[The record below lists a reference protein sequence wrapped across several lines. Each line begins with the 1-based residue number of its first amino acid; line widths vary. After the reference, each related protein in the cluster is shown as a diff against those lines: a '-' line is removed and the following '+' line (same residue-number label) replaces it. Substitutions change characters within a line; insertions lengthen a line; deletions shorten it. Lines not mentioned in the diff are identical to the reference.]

1 MMKTFTVETMKRL
14 SHYFGAV
21 LILSLVVQTAA
32 FSQGTA
38 PPLGTSANFG
48 VLAQAAIS
56 GKATITGDVGTL
68 SGAIGDNIT
77 APGYTVYS
85 INHLVVQ
92 KAISDLNTAYL
103 DALGQTGGTTLPGGT
118 LSGTLTPGVYILS
131 AATPNLSESV
141 TLNGEGDANAV
152 FIFQASSTLI
162 TAASSSII
170 LTNGTVWNN
179 VYWQV
184 GSSATLG
191 AGSDFNGTLLVNTS
205 ITVGNSASVT
215 GRLLAGAVTATGA
228 VSMDEVTVLPVEL
241 MTFTVAAH
249 QMNAVLNWST
259 ATELNNYGFDIERRG
274 ENDGLFT
281 RIGFVEGNGT
291 TNVPRE
297 YSFTDNYLSPG
308 TYSYR
313 LKQIDRDGMF
323 SYSHAVEVIAGR
335 TDNSFSLTQ
344 NYPNPFNP
352 ATTIEYNIET
362 PSHVSLKIY
371 NLIGDE
377 LATLVNSRQ
386 DAGSYVVSFN
396 TSKGMYK
403 FPSGVYFYRL
413 QAGTSIS
420 TKRLILMK

>member
-1 MMKTFTVETMKRL
+1 MKTFTAQLFTR
-14 SHYFGAV
+14 YFGAV
-21 LILSLVVQTAA
+21 LSLSLVLQTVAI
-32 FSQGTA
+32 SQGTA

-56 GKATITGDVGTL
+56 GTATITGDVGTL
-68 SGAIGDNIT
+68 SGAIDGTIT

-85 INHLVVQ
+85 INHSVVQ
-92 KAISDLNTAYL
+92 TAISDLNSAYL
-103 DALGQTGGTTLPGGT
+103 NAAGQTGGTTLPGGT
-118 LSGTLTPGVYILS
+118 LSGTLSPGVYIVS
-131 AATPNLSESV
+131 AATPNVSASV
-141 TLNGEGDANAV
+141 TLDGGGDANAV

-162 TAASSSII
+162 TANGSSII

-191 AGSDFNGTLLVNTS
+191 AGSAFNGTLLVNTS
-205 ITVGNSASVT
+205 ITVGNNATIT

-228 VSMDEVTVLPVEL
+228 VSMDAVTVLPVEL
-241 MTFTVAAH
+241 MTFTVAVH
-249 QMNAVLNWST
+249 QMNAALDWST

-274 ENDGLFT
+274 EGDGFFA

-291 TNVPRE
+291 TNAPRD
-297 YSFTDNYLSPG
+297 YSYTDNHLSPG
-308 TYSYR
+308 AYSYR
-313 LKQIDRDGMF
+313 LKQIDRDGIF
-323 SYSHAVEVIAGR
+323 SYSHAVDVIVGR
-335 TDNSFSLTQ
+335 TGKTFSLTQ

-362 PSHVSLKIY
+362 PSQVSLKIY

-377 LATLVNSRQ
+377 MATLVNARQ

-396 TSKGMYK
+396 TGKAAYN

-413 QAGTSIS
+413 QAGTFIS

>member
-1 MMKTFTVETMKRL
+1 MKTFTIQIMKRF

-21 LILSLVVQTAA
+21 LIISLIVQTAA

-56 GKATITGDVGTL
+56 GTATITGDVGTL
-68 SGAIGDNIT
+68 SGAIDGTIT

-85 INHLVVQ
+85 INHAVVQ
-92 KAISDLNTAYL
+92 TAMSDLNAAYL
-103 DALGQTGGTTLPGGT
+103 NALGQTGGTTLPGGT
-118 LSGTLTPGVYILS
+118 LSGTLSPGVYILS
-131 AATPNLSESV
+131 AATPNLTTSV
-141 TLNGEGDANAV
+141 TLDGGGNANAV

-162 TAASSSII
+162 TAASSSVI

-191 AGSDFNGTLLVNTS
+191 AGSTFKGTMLVNTS

-215 GRLLAGAVTATGA
+215 GRLLGGAVTATGA
-228 VSMDEVTVLPVEL
+228 VSMDAVTVLPVEL

-249 QMNAVLNWST
+249 QMNAVLDWST
-259 ATELNNYGFDIERRG
+259 ATELNNYGFDVERRG
-274 ENDGLFT
+274 EGDGLFE

-291 TNVPRE
+291 TNAPRN
-297 YSFTDNYLSPG
+297 YSYTDNHLSPG
-308 TYSYR
+308 AYSYR

-323 SYSHAVEVIAGR
+323 SYSYAVDVIVRR
-335 TDNSFSLTQ
+335 TDKSFSLTQ

-352 ATTIEYNIET
+352 ATTIEYNLET
-362 PSHVSLKIY
+362 PSQVSLKIY

-377 LATLVNSRQ
+377 VATLVNGRQ
-386 DAGSYVVSFN
+386 DAGNYVVSFN
-396 TSKGMYK
+396 TSKGTYT

-413 QAGTSIS
+413 QAGTFIS

>member
-1 MMKTFTVETMKRL
+1 
-14 SHYFGAV
+14 
-21 LILSLVVQTAA
+21 
-32 FSQGTA
+32 
-38 PPLGTSANFG
+38 
-48 VLAQAAIS
+48 
-56 GKATITGDVGTL
+56 
-68 SGAIGDNIT
+68 
-77 APGYTVYS
+77 
-85 INHLVVQ
+85 VQ